1 MTYIT
6 LERVFDYEYTLERN
20 LADLDRSGTLA
31 TRGDG
36 LITHPSDKRYKA
48 FASESPLAP
57 TTFAL
62 NATLWFEAASR
73 IGGSPISNGVIY
85 SQGEPPSSAVQLV
98 GWRHSEKVPN
108 FKELCNNGT
117 IVTNRLDVCEYVL
130 SAEPDKIAITVGA
143 PSVYST
149 TFPIT
154 DGYAYN
160 WITLGMLQLVKDKS
174 NLVRYWA
181 YSNGMYSIGN
191 RLGHGYYRSIKYEHR
206 FNSVP
211 SHAAGQIVSFIR
223 VQQALDPVLVT
234 ETAADANDNEFDI
247 LTEMAELPET
257 VHSILGGFNALA
269 DIAKG
274 LKRKEISITDSY
286 DRYLDRITRRRYK
299 EYLRR
304 RTKGRYRVMPLA
316 EFKSKNST
324 RLRQETQI
332 EINDALATVRLTT
345 SYTIMPLVYSIQDGL
360 SAIER
365 FEAVYRTTRKREISS
380 AIPTVDGYTFKGK
393 CEVTRRCWIKRSYKL
408 PDTVSKLA
416 AVLSADIIVTAWDKI
431 PLWSIIA
438 DWFFT
443 IGPFLKAIPWNPRYD
458 QNKSTYSTKVE
469 IDGEFVS
476 LTDNSKF
483 SISGS
488 SYLREKINPTD
499 HIGIYYNNEF
509 DFKKAQD
516 LAAFIWIKLRGLSIS
531 TKERV

>member
-6 LERVFDYEYTLERN
+6 VERVFDFEYTLGRN
-20 LADLDRSGTLA
+20 LADLDKPGTLA

-36 LITHPSDKRYKA
+36 LKPHPSDSRYKA
-48 FASESPLAP
+48 FVSESPLAP
-57 TTFAL
+57 NTYAM
-62 NATLWFEAASR
+62 NVTLWFKFASE
-73 IGGSPISNGVIY
+73 IGGSTVSNQVIF
-85 SQGEPPSSAVQLV
+85 SQGEPPKSATQLV
-98 GWRHSEKVPN
+98 GWRYSEKVPN

-130 SAEPDKIAITVGA
+130 SAEPDKLAVVIGQ
-143 PSVYST
+143 PSAYST
-149 TFPIT
+149 TLPMT
-154 DGYAYN
+154 DSYLYN
-160 WITLGMLQLVKDKS
+160 WANLGMLQLVKDKS
-174 NLVRYWA
+174 NLVRYWP
-181 YSNGMYSIGN
+181 YSNGMYSMAN
-191 RLGHGYYRSIKYEHR
+191 RLGRGYYRTIKYEHH
-206 FNSVP
+206 FNSIP
-211 SHAAGQIVSFIR
+211 PHAAGQIVSFIKD
-223 VQQALDPVLVT
+223 QQALDPVLVT
-234 ETAADANDNEFDI
+234 ETAANANDNEFDI

-257 VHSILGGFNALA
+257 VHSILDAFNALA

-274 LKRKEISITDSY
+274 LKRKEIRITNSVNQY
-286 DRYLDRITRRRYK
+286 MDRVTRRRYK

-304 RTKGRYRVMPLA
+304 RTKGRYRVMPLD
-316 EFKSKNST
+316 EFKSKNLT
-324 RLRQETQI
+324 RIRQETQI

-345 SYTIMPLVYSIQDGL
+345 SYTIKPLVYSIQDGL

-365 FEAVYRTTRKREISS
+365 FEEVYRTTRKRNISS

-443 IGPFLKAIPWNPRYD
+443 VGPFLKAIPWNPRYD

-469 IDGEFVS
+469 IDGQFTS
-476 LTDNSKF
+476 LTDNSSF

-516 LAAFIWIKLRGLSIS
+516 LAAFIWVKLRGLSIS